1 MYSLTIIFLCIA
13 FATACLLLALSLPCV
28 TRLRRLYSRST
39 ALQASVDAESVDSGD
54 SDANP
59 LHPIAKPSVT
69 ILALDKPADR
79 SLDRWL
85 EEVEAQDYSEFNVVV
100 VCDATA
106 SDTREISERYAARYP
121 RVRFTFIP
129 PGSHNLS
136 RRKLALTLGIKA
148 ADGEYVLTTSTVCRI
163 PSPHWLTLMM
173 ASSESPDLVLG
184 TSRPDFE
191 SLHGAGKWYRQFDY
205 TLRDAQWIGAAAAVH
220 PFRADGMNLLIRRG
234 LFMQGAGYSRSAYL
248 TYGDDDIFLC
258 QLLQDAPDA
267 SVAVQIAPQAV
278 LIPDWGELTDK
289 TLGELKDRYDFT
301 SRYLPNAPFMRNS
314 LISWCQWISTLC
326 GAAGISLPLADML
339 TQPGAMCLAAD
350 VWIPGASG
358 VAILLAL
365 WGTEI
370 GLYRRMAS
378 VLGAK
383 RLWWAVIP
391 FMHWHPIGNLLFRM
405 RHSHLR
411 HLHFTCRL

>member
-13 FATACLLLALSLPCV
+13 FATACLLLSLSLPCV

-39 ALQASVDAESVDSGD
+39 ALQASVDAESVASGD
-54 SDANP
+54 SDAEP
-59 LHPIAKPSVT
+59 LPPIAKPSVT
-69 ILALDKPADR
+69 ILALDNPADQ
-79 SLDRWL
+79 SLNRWL
-85 EEVEAQDYSEFNVVV
+85 EEVEAQDYPEFNVVV

-191 SLHGAGKWYRQFDY
+191 SIHGLGKWYRQFDY
-205 TLRDAQWIGAAAAVH
+205 TLRDAQWIGAAAAGH

-258 QLLQDAPDA
+258 QLLHDAPDA
-267 SVAVQIAPQAV
+267 SVAVQIAPQSV

-289 TLGELKDRYDFT
+289 TLGEMKDRYDFT
-301 SRYLPNAPFMRNS
+301 ARYLPKAPFLRNS
-314 LISWCQWISTLC
+314 LISWSQWISTLC
-326 GAAGISLPLADML
+326 IAAVICLNIAGLPGSPDTAFFA
-339 TQPGAMCLAAD
+339 GNN
-350 VWIPGASG
+350 WIPGAVG
-358 VAILLAL
+358 AGMLIGL

-370 GLYRRMAS
+370 ILYRRTAS
-378 VLGAK
+378 ILGSK

-391 FMHWHPIGNLLFRM
+391 FMHWHPIGNLLFRL